1 MNFES
6 FFDKLLSFYKVKTV
20 TDLADKLNVT
30 RSTVQGWKNRQ
41 AIGTVLE
48 FLFINDPTALI
59 YIFSSNSNVYNLQNS
74 KNHTVLDKSSNK
86 EDNSNTHYGENLDID
101 KNILKLVDTVY
112 SFAKENRL
120 GELKTDL
127 ILLLQKYSSQV

>member
-48 FLFINDPTALI
+48 FLFINEPSALI
-59 YIFSSNSNVYNLQNS
+59 YIFNSNSNIQMNNGVSGGQIAQTVKGNLITNNQII
-74 KNHTVLDKSSNK
+74 DDI
-86 EDNSNTHYGENLDID
+86 DNSTLSLFKEAYY
-101 KNILKLVDTVY
+101 K
-112 SFAKENRL
+112 AKESDDIKGFRIYL
-120 GELKTDL
+120 MEYK
-127 ILLLQKYSSQV
+127 

>member
-48 FLFINDPTALI
+48 FLFINEPSALI
-59 YIFSSNSNVYNLQNS
+59 YIFSSNS
-74 KNHTVLDKSSNK
+74 KSQYIGSIT
-86 EDNSNTHYGENLDID
+86 NSNISLNKLESQQIKEICNTGEIIETDEATFSLYKEAYLKAK
-101 KNILKLVDTVY
+101 KNEKI
-112 SFAKENRL
+112 KEFRIYL
-120 GELKTDL
+120 MEYK
-127 ILLLQKYSSQV
+127 

>member
-6 FFDKLLSFYKVKTV
+6 LFDKLLNFYKVKTV

-48 FLFINDPTALI
+48 FLFINEPSALI
-59 YIFSSNSNVYNLQNS
+59 YIFSSNSNIQMNNDVSGGQIAQTVKGNLITNNQII
-74 KNHTVLDKSSNK
+74 DDI
-86 EDNSNTHYGENLDID
+86 DNSTLSLFKEAYY
-101 KNILKLVDTVY
+101 K
-112 SFAKENRL
+112 AKESDDIKGFRIYL
-120 GELKTDL
+120 MEYK
-127 ILLLQKYSSQV
+127 

>member
-48 FLFINDPTALI
+48 FLFINEPSALI
-59 YIFSSNSNVYNLQNS
+59 YIFSSNSNIQMNNDVSGGQIAQTVKGNLITNNQII
-74 KNHTVLDKSSNK
+74 DDI
-86 EDNSNTHYGENLDID
+86 DNSTLSLFKEAYY
-101 KNILKLVDTVY
+101 K
-112 SFAKENRL
+112 AKESDDIKGFRIYL
-120 GELKTDL
+120 MEYK
-127 ILLLQKYSSQV
+127 

>member
-6 FFDKLLSFYKVKTV
+6 LFDKLLNFYKVKTV

-48 FLFINDPTALI
+48 FLFINEPSALI
-59 YIFSSNSNVYNLQNS
+59 YIFSSNS
-74 KNHTVLDKSSNK
+74 KSQHLGSIT
-86 EDNSNTHYGENLDID
+86 NSNIANDVQNQNYGTNQNYTETDEGTYFLYKEAYKKANNKQENI
-101 KNILKLVDTVY
+101 NKLRNYLMD
-112 SFAKENRL
+112 FK
-120 GELKTDL
+120 
-127 ILLLQKYSSQV
+127 I

>member
-48 FLFINDPTALI
+48 FLFINEPSALI
-59 YIFSSNSNVYNLQNS
+59 YIFNSNSNIQMNNGVSGGQIAQTVKGNLITNNQII
-74 KNHTVLDKSSNK
+74 DDI
-86 EDNSNTHYGENLDID
+86 DNSTLSLFKESYY
-101 KNILKLVDTVY
+101 K
-112 SFAKENRL
+112 AKESDDIKGFRIYL
-120 GELKTDL
+120 MEYK
-127 ILLLQKYSSQV
+127 

>member
-48 FLFINDPTALI
+48 FLFINEPSALI
-59 YIFSSNSNVYNLQNS
+59 YIFSSNS
-74 KNHTVLDKSSNK
+74 KSQHLGSIT
-86 EDNSNTHYGENLDID
+86 NSNISLNKLESQQIKEICNTGEIIETDEATFSLYKEAYLEAK
-101 KNILKLVDTVY
+101 KNEKI
-112 SFAKENRL
+112 KEFRIYL
-120 GELKTDL
+120 MEYK
-127 ILLLQKYSSQV
+127 Q

>member
-1 MNFES
+1 MDFES

-48 FLFINDPTALI
+48 FLFINESSALI
-59 YIFSSNSNVYNLQNS
+59 YIFNSNRTNNKSQNDTNKNEIKINDTLLEQAKNEAS
-74 KNHTVLDKSSNK
+74 KFGL
-86 EDNSNTHYGENLDID
+86 ELNSYIEHLIIQD
-101 KNILKLVDTVY
+101 LK
-112 SFAKENRL
+112 K
-120 GELKTDL
+120 
-127 ILLLQKYSSQV
+127 

>member
-48 FLFINDPTALI
+48 FLFINDPT
-59 YIFSSNSNVYNLQNS
+59 
-74 KNHTVLDKSSNK
+74 
-86 EDNSNTHYGENLDID
+86 E
-101 KNILKLVDTVY
+101 
-112 SFAKENRL
+112 
-120 GELKTDL
+120 
-127 ILLLQKYSSQV
+127 

>member
-48 FLFINDPTALI
+48 FLFINEPSALI
-59 YIFSSNSNVYNLQNS
+59 YIFSSNSNIQMNNDVSCGQIAQTVKGNLITNNQII
-74 KNHTVLDKSSNK
+74 DDI
-86 EDNSNTHYGENLDID
+86 DNSTLSLFKEAYY
-101 KNILKLVDTVY
+101 K
-112 SFAKENRL
+112 AKESDDIKGFRIYL
-120 GELKTDL
+120 MEYK
-127 ILLLQKYSSQV
+127 

>member
-48 FLFINDPTALI
+48 FLFINEPSALI
-59 YIFSSNSNVYNLQNS
+59 YIFNSNSNIQMNNGVSGGQIAQTVKGNLITNNQII
-74 KNHTVLDKSSNK
+74 DDI
-86 EDNSNTHYGENLDID
+86 DNSTLSLFKEA
-101 KNILKLVDTVY
+101 Y
-112 SFAKENRL
+112 SKAKESDDIKGFRIYL
-120 GELKTDL
+120 MEYK
-127 ILLLQKYSSQV
+127 